1 MKRLLTP
8 EETADILQV
17 GSETIREWLRAGEIR
32 GIKTGRL
39 WRVEESAI
47 EEYLSKQRELMDFA
61 DEEWDRAKETGNDI
75 TTQHA
80 FLCGNC
86 NHKFVIHRNV
96 YRDAAEGKFP
106 HCPKCDSRVEADS
119 INEESGRG
127 WMKQSNEIKKEIA
140 DKIMVELREKYEKYE
155 LRIIYDEL
163 KKILKGGD

>member
-61 DEEWDRAKETGNDI
+61 AEEWNKAREKNKEI
-75 TTQHA
+75 ETQ
-80 FLCGNC
+80 FVFSCGNC
-86 NHKFVIHRNV
+86 DHKFVIHRNV

-106 HCPKCDSRVEADS
+106 HCPKCDSRAEEDL

-127 WMKQSNEIKKEIA
+127 WIKQSNDIKKEIA

-163 KKILKGGD
+163 KKIFKGGD